1 MTDHLK
7 ESILIGMSK
16 DYNIQLGLTH
26 EDITSL
32 LNGEISSFN
41 FIPTEDTDYD
51 DRITISI
58 KQAEDDATL
67 SECMNLSVDNI
78 SAIS

>member
-1 MTDHLK
+1 M
-7 ESILIGMSK
+7 K
-16 DYNIQLGLTH
+16 DYHIQLGLTH
-26 EDITSL
+26 EDIMRL
-32 LNGEISSFN
+32 LNGEINSFN

-51 DRITISI
+51 DRISISI
-58 KQAEDDATL
+58 KEVEEDATL

>member
-7 ESILIGMSK
+7 EFILIGMSK
-16 DYNIQLGLTH
+16 EYYIQLGLTH
-26 EDITSL
+26 EDIMSL

-51 DRITISI
+51 DRISISI
-58 KQAEDDATL
+58 KEVKEDATL
-67 SECMNLSVDNI
+67 SECMNLSVDK
-78 SAIS
+78 SLAIS

>member
-1 MTDHLK
+1 M
-7 ESILIGMSK
+7 K
-16 DYNIQLGLTH
+16 DYHIQLGLTKQ
-26 EDITSL
+26 DIMNL
-32 LNGEISSFN
+32 LNGEISTFN

-51 DRITISI
+51 DRISISI
-58 KQAEDDATL
+58 KEVEEDATL

>member
-1 MTDHLK
+1 MS
-7 ESILIGMSK
+7 EYILHNMK
-16 DYNIQLGLTH
+16 DYHIQLGLTN

-41 FIPTEDTDYD
+41 FVPTEDTDYD
-51 DRITISI
+51 DRISISI
-58 KQAEDDATL
+58 KQVDDDATL

>member
-1 MTDHLK
+1 M
-7 ESILIGMSK
+7 K
-16 DYNIQLGLTH
+16 DYHIQLGLTH
-26 EDITSL
+26 EDIMSL
-32 LNGEISSFN
+32 LNGEISTFN

-51 DRITISI
+51 DRIAISI

>member
-1 MTDHLK
+1 MS
-7 ESILIGMSK
+7 EYILHNMK
-16 DYNIQLGLTH
+16 DYHIQLGLTH
-26 EDITSL
+26 EDIMSL
-32 LNGEISSFN
+32 LNGEISTFN

-51 DRITISI
+51 DRIAISI

-67 SECMNLSVDNI
+67 SECMNLSVDKI

>member
-1 MTDHLK
+1 M
-7 ESILIGMSK
+7 K

-26 EDITSL
+26 GDIMSL
-32 LNGEISSFN
+32 LSGEISSFN

-51 DRITISI
+51 DRIKISI
-58 KQAEDDATL
+58 KQADVDATL

>member
-1 MTDHLK
+1 V
-7 ESILIGMSK
+7 
-16 DYNIQLGLTH
+16 
-26 EDITSL
+26 SL

-51 DRITISI
+51 DRISISI
-58 KQAEDDATL
+58 KEVEEDATL
-67 SECMNLSVDNI
+67 SECMNLSVDKI